1 VAEWQTL
8 VVYTKVTGSNPVQT
22 NQKIIRMKFGT
33 ETWKTHATLW
43 IFPLVGIDYGE
54 GQDWGDWKWILHL
67 GWLRWGI
74 SIKAK

>member
-1 VAEWQTL
+1 
-8 VVYTKVTGSNPVQT
+8 
-22 NQKIIRMKFGT
+22 MKFGY
-33 ETWKTHATLW
+33 ETWKTRATLW
-43 IFPLVGIDYGE
+43 IFPLAAIDYGE